1 MGSAAPIPPP
11 RIPQRA
17 LPFAVLLRHWVWQRH
32 PVSCGGFSRRAGIP
46 DRHAHVEIARAVRLV
61 GLGRELVDGRRVEG
75 VPPLLRALDVAI
87 VAAPLAEEVARQS
100 LAVRASPASAFC
112 GFRGASSSATGGPAI
127 QARLTTRSPLPVG
140 LASAFPLA
148 AGLRTRPGFFA
159 QDGGRDE
166 ARRELATPLGD
177 EGFEVHGVLR
187 FRVATRCASVPERSA
202 RARRAVTSRQ
212 RGQSASEGP
221 PRLTAR
227 ARVTRWRADDGR
239 RVVVVDGA
247 DADPCGGR
255 RAAAERAA
263 VVYRVVVQ
271 LGQAACRW
279 DRLRWYGLTAR
290 RAEAI
295 GIATRRARTAE
306 RAWSPKAKEPG
317 PPPAASPT
325 MAVRRRS
332 GFFAGTLATQTGHT
346 TDTACGRLGCAR
358 KGARRAGR
366 ERTGCEDDAEHRD
379 MAARCRGPGCPP
391 APGYQRTAAL
401 VASRDRVRRSR
412 TPWRPLTRRWRR
424 ATISGRCSGKNA

>member
-1 MGSAAPIPPP
+1 M
-11 RIPQRA
+11 
-17 LPFAVLLRHWVWQRH
+17 
-32 PVSCGGFSRRAGIP
+32 
-46 DRHAHVEIARAVRLV
+46 
-61 GLGRELVDGRRVEG
+61 LGRLQAPVARSMARCQDRGCSPCGRAPAWPRTRNGCGVDGVLA
-75 VPPLLRALDVAI
+75 LLRALDVAI
-87 VAAPLAEEVARQS
+87 VAAPLAEEVACQF
-100 LAVRASPASAFC
+100 LAVRAPPASAFC
-112 GFRGASSSATGGPAI
+112 GKGSSPAPAGSRASGQAIRARFRILAVVLDRNRFSAAALLTARALLLVPAHDG
-127 QARLTTRSPLPVG
+127 VG
-140 LASAFPLA
+140 N
-148 AGLRTRPGFFA
+148 
-159 QDGGRDE
+159 E
-166 ARRELATPLGD
+166 ARRNLTAPVGD

-187 FRVATRCASVPERSA
+187 FRVATRCASVPERPV

-212 RGQSASEGP
+212 RGRSASEGP

-263 VVYRVVVQ
+263 VVYRVVVR

-366 ERTGCEDDAEHRD
+366 ERAGCEDDAEHRD

-401 VASRDRVRRSR
+401 VASRVRVRRSR